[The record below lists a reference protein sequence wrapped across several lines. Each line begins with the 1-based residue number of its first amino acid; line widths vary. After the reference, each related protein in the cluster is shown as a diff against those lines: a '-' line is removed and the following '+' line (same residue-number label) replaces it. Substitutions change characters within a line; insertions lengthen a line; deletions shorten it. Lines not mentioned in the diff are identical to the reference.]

1 MLKFAPLMNNNKLSK
16 TTTLAALSA
25 LSIAPLSAVN
35 VVYDWTPRG
44 SQGLL
49 GWSNL
54 QVDTTPANFP
64 NSGSATSYEFYDR
77 VASLGAPFDGL
88 QDSVHDTLVAESPSF
103 TLSGGSYVSEIA
115 FGLDS
120 GANPGSLPANMS
132 LLPTTTSTDGFV
144 GLALV
149 RLSDGAYL
157 LEAGKS
163 RNGGNESF
171 VWDSAELATAISGD
185 ASGTAYALQL
195 IDYKHGGWGH
205 VGLESVTLTVA
216 VPEPSQTALLGMGAA
231 MLLIRRKRTR

>member
-1 MLKFAPLMNNNKLSK
+1 MPQMNNNNKMSK
-16 TTTLAALSA
+16 TITLAALSA
-25 LSIAPLSAVN
+25 FAVTPLSAVN
-35 VVYDWTPRG
+35 VVYDWSTSNG
-44 SQGLL
+44 NQGLL

-54 QVDTTPANFP
+54 QVDTTAGNFP
-64 NSGSATSYEFYDR
+64 NPGSATSYEFYDR
-77 VASLGAPFDGL
+77 GLELAAPLFGL
-88 QDSVHDTLVAESPSF
+88 QDAVHDTLVAQSPSF

-132 LLPTTTSTDGFV
+132 LLPTTTSTNGFV
-144 GLALV
+144 GLALI

-157 LEAGKS
+157 LEAGKAA
-163 RNGGNESF
+163 NGGNTESF

-185 ASGTAYALQL
+185 ASGTTYALQL

-205 VGLESVTLTVA
+205 VGLESVTLTV